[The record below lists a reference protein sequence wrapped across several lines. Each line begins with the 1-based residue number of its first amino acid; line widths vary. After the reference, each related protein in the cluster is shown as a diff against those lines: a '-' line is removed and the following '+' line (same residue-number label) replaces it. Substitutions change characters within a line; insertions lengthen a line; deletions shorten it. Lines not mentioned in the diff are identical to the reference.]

1 MIGRGSGG
9 AHAGSTSCAWLQ
21 RPGACRVR
29 AACYRRRGDDDQS
42 TSQLLYSVCV
52 SIWHRKGPLSIVKCA
67 QTHSSFAWPML
78 HTNKA
83 TTICAV
89 FDEMYDRARGIIIVV
104 VFFGAS
110 WEKGARMRVCL
121 CKCEHTAVTA
131 VCAHSPMA
139 CDSPLGVERY
149 KSRAQNQRIGEV
161 FCRYSSTSC
170 GVFTRC
176 SRVVVFTWCVLC
188 E

>member
-9 AHAGSTSCAWLQ
+9 AQLVQPAAWLQ

-52 SIWHRKGPLSIVKCA
+52 SI
-67 QTHSSFAWPML
+67 THSSFAWPML

-110 WEKGARMRVCL
+110 WERGARMRVCL